1 MIQVSIVWLH
11 YDSKCHR
18 LDGLNSTHVFVMR
31 LRSPRLRCQQ
41 NWGLV
46 RALEWPTESY
56 FLAVSLPDLLS
67 IASMGRSWGKS
78 HLSLMLLIRM
88 LILGFSDQS
97 PTLIISFLQGPI
109 VIYKQIKGVGTSPY
123 KLGRGVT
130 VQSIT
135 VFMNFSQ

>member
-18 LDGLNSTHVFVMR
+18 LDGLNSTRVFIMR
-31 LRSPRLRCQQ
+31 LRSARLRCQQ
-41 NWGLV
+41 NWELV
-46 RALEWPTESY
+46 RALSWLPESY

-67 IASMGRSWGKS
+67 IASVGRSWGKS

-88 LILGFSDQS
+88 LVIGFSDQS

-123 KLGRGVT
+123 KLGRGS
-130 VQSIT
+130 QS
-135 VFMNFSQ
+135 SL